1 MAPTV
6 QPPPPTK
13 NPSIAPTP
21 AASLDNIIY
30 KLYDLIHNIAL
41 PKTKTAKTAAIT
53 VEALHAACSLAA
65 SARTSLPTTHLENP
79 VLNKVSTQLD
89 AIAAQLAIPI
99 TSSLNGKQSY
109 AAALASGVRPLPAAS
124 ASPVSVSA
132 SLDNTPSLCLPR
144 PHPHPHPCPCPRP
157 MTHFNLMLTQQSRS
171 SPVFEDLSNNALIIK
186 ILGAMRDADCRL
198 EDQPRSPDS
207 EGNTRMVPHTPYI
220 RSDAAGSARLDLA

>member
-13 NPSIAPTP
+13 NPGVAPTP
-21 AASLDNIIY
+21 AASLDDIIY

-41 PKTKTAKTAAIT
+41 PKTKTTKTAAIT

-65 SARTSLPTTHLENP
+65 SVCTSLPTTHLENP

-99 TSSLNGKQSY
+99 MSSLNGKQSY
-109 AAALASGVRPLPAAS
+109 TTTLTLGIHPLPAAS
-124 ASPVSVSA
+124 AASVSVPA
-132 SLDNTPSLCLPR
+132 SLDNIPSLCLPL
-144 PHPHPHPCPCPRP
+144 PHPHSHPRPRPCPGP
-157 MTHFNLMLTQQSRS
+157 MTHFDLTLTQQSQS
-171 SPVFEDLSNNALIIK
+171 SPVFMDLSNDALIIK
-186 ILGAMRDADCRL
+186 ILGAMKDADCWL
-198 EDQPRSPDS
+198 EDWPRLPDS

-220 RSDAAGSARLDLA
+220 WAVGRH